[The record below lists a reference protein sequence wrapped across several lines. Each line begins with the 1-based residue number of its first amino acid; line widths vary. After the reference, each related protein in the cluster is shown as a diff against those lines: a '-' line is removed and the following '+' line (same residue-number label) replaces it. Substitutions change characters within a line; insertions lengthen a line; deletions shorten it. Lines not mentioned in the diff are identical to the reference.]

1 MTRVIFID
9 WDDTIGDWTTS
20 AIRAQQEVYNRHHFS
35 EFWPSFEEYFAAYQ
49 EHNAWLWSE
58 YAAGRV
64 TKEFLARDFTLYPL
78 VQALGGGDLLYQ
90 SKHLQA
96 LADTV
101 CQEFLK
107 LTNQFAQLLPQAK
120 ETVDYLRTKYDLV
133 IVSNG
138 FTDVQYD
145 KVNESGIRDR
155 FLEMVMSEEA
165 GVNKPDKRFFEI
177 AFERTN
183 KARVAAGKESVTK
196 DEIILIGDGYGS
208 DIEGAKNFGI
218 EQIYICHN
226 EETLHDEN
234 KTATYKV
241 LSLADVAE
249 IL

>member
-1 MTRVIFID
+1 MTKVIFID

-20 AIRAQQEVYNRHHFS
+20 AIRAQQEVYKKHHFA
-35 EFWPSFEEYFAAYQ
+35 EFWPSFEDYFAAYQ
-49 EHNAWLWSE
+49 EHNTWLWTE

-64 TKEFLARDFTLYPL
+64 SKEFLARDFTLYPL
-78 VQALGGGDLLYQ
+78 VQALGGSELLYQ
-90 SKHLQA
+90 SKPLQD

-101 CQEFLK
+101 CKEFLV
-107 LTNQFAQLLPQAK
+107 LTNQFARLLPEAK
-120 ETVDYLRTKYDLV
+120 ETVDYLRSKYDLV

-165 GVNKPDKRFFEI
+165 GVNKPDTRFFEI
-177 AFERTN
+177 ALERTN
-183 KARVAAGKESVTK
+183 KARQAAGKEPVTK
-196 DEIILIGDGYGS
+196 EEIMLIGDGYGS

-218 EQIYICHN
+218 DQIYICHN
-226 EETLHDEN
+226 EETLHDQA

-241 LSLADVAE
+241 KTLAEVRE